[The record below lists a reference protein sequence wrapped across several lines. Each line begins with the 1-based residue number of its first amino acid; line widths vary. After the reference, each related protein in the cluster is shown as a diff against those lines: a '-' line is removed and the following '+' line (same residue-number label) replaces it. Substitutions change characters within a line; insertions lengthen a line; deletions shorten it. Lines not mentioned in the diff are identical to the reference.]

1 MKNLLGLPSLALIA
15 VLIPVQ
21 PGLAADAITVTLN
34 QTNGS
39 NTSGTATLT
48 PEGNQ
53 TKVVIEMQGAPTGAV
68 QPVHFHKGTCDK
80 LEPKPVYPLQDIK
93 NGTSTTVVPVEM
105 SMLTATPYTINVH
118 KSAAEMNTSV
128 ACGEVK
134 E

>member
-1 MKNLLGLPSLALIA
+1 MTKLLSLPSLALIA
-15 VLIPVQ
+15 ALMPIQ
-21 PGLAADAITVTLN
+21 PTLAADAITVTLN
-34 QTNGS
+34 AKADS

-53 TKVVIEMQGAPTGAV
+53 TKVVIQMQGAPTGAV
-68 QPVHFHKGTCDK
+68 QPVHFHKGTCAN

-105 SMLTATPYTINVH
+105 AKLTATPHTINVH
-118 KSAAEMNTSV
+118 KSAAEIKTSV

-134 E
+134 G

>member
-1 MKNLLGLPSLALIA
+1 MKKLLGLPSLALIA
-15 VLIPVQ
+15 VLVPIQ

-34 QTNGS
+34 QTNDS

-68 QPVHFHKGTCDK
+68 QPVHFHKGTCAK

-105 SMLTATPYTINVH
+105 SKLTATPHTINVH
-118 KSAAEMNTSV
+118 KSAAEMKTSV

>member
-1 MKNLLGLPSLALIA
+1 MTKLLSLPSLALIA
-15 VLIPVQ
+15 ALMPIQ
-21 PGLAADAITVTLN
+21 PALAADAITVTLN
-34 QTNGS
+34 AKTDS

-53 TKVVIEMQGAPTGAV
+53 TKVVIQMQGAPTGAV
-68 QPVHFHKGTCDK
+68 QPVHFHKGTCAN

-105 SMLTATPYTINVH
+105 AKLTATPHTINVH
-118 KSAAEMNTSV
+118 KSAAEIKTSV

-134 E
+134 G

>member
-1 MKNLLGLPSLALIA
+1 MKLLSLPSLALIA
-15 VLIPVQ
+15 ALLPIQ
-21 PGLAADAITVTLN
+21 LALAADAITVTLN
-34 QTNGS
+34 AKTDS

-53 TKVVIEMQGAPTGAV
+53 TKVVIQVQGAPAGAV
-68 QPVHFHKGTCDK
+68 QPVHFHKGTCAN

-105 SMLTATPYTINVH
+105 AKLTATPHTINVH
-118 KSAAEMNTSV
+118 KSAAEIKTSV

-134 E
+134 G